1 MLVDRVVAAM
11 AGEGRGIV
19 GRLVAEPFGLV
30 ADMSENGRFRIMAAD
45 AGDLERAS
53 LTLRAVSEL

>member
-30 ADMSENGRFRIMAAD
+30 ADMSENGRFRIMQQTPGIWNVQA
-45 AGDLERAS
+45 
-53 LTLRAVSEL
+53 

>member
-1 MLVDRVVAAM
+1 VLVDRVVAAM

-30 ADMSENGRFRIMAAD
+30 ADMSENGRFRIMQQTPGIWNVQA
-45 AGDLERAS
+45 
-53 LTLRAVSEL
+53 